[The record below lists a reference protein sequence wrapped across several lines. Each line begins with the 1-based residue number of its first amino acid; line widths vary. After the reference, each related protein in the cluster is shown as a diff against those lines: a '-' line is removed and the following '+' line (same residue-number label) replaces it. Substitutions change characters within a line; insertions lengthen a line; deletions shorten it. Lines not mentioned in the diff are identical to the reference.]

1 MDKWS
6 AGCQPAPERTLK
18 QREDAGWQPALQE
31 FPDPMVYRNQTM
43 WLGALIVGIVML
55 TAGSTALA
63 QTDGKAQTKRNP
75 GEVSNVVEE
84 LSQEIYSP
92 YCPGKT
98 LAMCPSGGAAKVR
111 REIQDM
117 AEEGMTKQQIKDQVI
132 EEHGEEFRYE
142 KPPAKDNYPLLG
154 MIIAG
159 LLLCGFAVWWFTRRR
174 EEDAS
179 ETDDPEGPVP
189 DDDEDLSDE
198 DEMYLD
204 EIRSQYRD

>member
-1 MDKWS
+1 MFWKADN
-6 AGCQPAPERTLK
+6 RLVLLLT
-18 QREDAGWQPALQE
+18 
-31 FPDPMVYRNQTM
+31 
-43 WLGALIVGIVML
+43 VML
-55 TAGSTALA
+55 TLTTGPTALA
-63 QTDGKAQTKRNP
+63 QTDGKAQPKRNP

-117 AEEGMTKQQIKDQVI
+117 AEGGLTKQQIKEKVL
-132 EEHGEEFRYE
+132 EEHGEEFRFK

-154 MIIAG
+154 LIIVG

-174 EEDAS
+174 EEDATS
-179 ETDDPEGPVP
+179 TGETDGPVP
-189 DDDEDLSDE
+189 DDAEDLSDE
-198 DEMYLD
+198 DEIYLD